1 MFKLKGNY
9 LKLHIDSAVVRTE
22 LKVEKISEKL
32 ENWFT
37 QPFENFVSEVKKQKG
52 GFKDLSQ
59 QMEWQSFFK
68 ENQTKAVA
76 LQNKIKT
83 TDAEIDELVFGLY
96 DLTTEEIAI
105 VRGHRRDNGTALSHR
120 RPILCPNYRPNP
132 RADNGYN

>member
-1 MFKLKGNY
+1 MRQGSALSLQKTSESLFKLEGNY
-9 LKLHIDSAVVRTE
+9 LKLHINSAVVRTE

-83 TDAEIDELVFGLY
+83 TDAEIDDIVFGLY
-96 DLTTEEIAI
+96 DLTAEEIAI
-105 VRGHRRDNGTALSHR
+105 VRG
-120 RPILCPNYRPNP
+120 
-132 RADNGYN
+132 

>member
-37 QPFENFVSEVKKQKG
+37 QSFENFVSEVKKQKG

-105 VRGHRRDNGTALSHR
+105 VRGAS
-120 RPILCPNYRPNP
+120 
-132 RADNGYN
+132 